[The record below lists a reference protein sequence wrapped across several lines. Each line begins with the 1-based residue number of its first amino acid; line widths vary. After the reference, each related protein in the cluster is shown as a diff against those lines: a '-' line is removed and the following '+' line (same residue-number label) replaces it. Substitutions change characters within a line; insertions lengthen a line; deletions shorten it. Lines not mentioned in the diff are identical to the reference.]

1 MQAKLNYAFDR
12 LPEVGFL
19 EKSGTIVAA
28 ITTNPNYAE
37 PWIPQVPTLAQ
48 LTAAHN
54 DYVTAYHDALSK
66 DIIKVSLR
74 DSHRLVLSDM
84 LKTLAPY
91 FELVA
96 QGSIPKLETTGYDLR
111 RDTTPNSGVNP
122 LPAPADF
129 QVAHGAHPG
138 TLDIKVTRLE
148 GAASYEVQLTQL
160 DPLVDANWTHVLS
173 SKTATQMQ
181 LLNLI
186 RAHAYWVRVRAIGTN
201 GVGVWTDPINII
213 VD

>member
-12 LPEVGFL
+12 LPEVVFL

-66 DIIKVSLR
+66 DIIKVNLR
-74 DSHRLVLSDM
+74 GSHRLVLSDM

-111 RDTTPNSGVNP
+111 RDTTPTSGVNP
-122 LPAPADF
+122 LPVPVDF
-129 QVAHGAHPG
+129 QVAHGALPG

-160 DPLVDANWTHVLS
+160 DPLVDANWMHVLS

>member
-1 MQAKLNYAFDR
+1 MQAKLIVAFDR

-28 ITTNPNYAE
+28 ITTNANYSE
-37 PWIPQVPTLAQ
+37 PWLPQVPTLAQ

-54 DYVTAYHDALSK
+54 DYVTAYHDALNK
-66 DIIKVSLR
+66 DIVKVALR

-91 FELVA
+91 YELIA

-111 RDTTPNSGVNP
+111 RETTPNSGVDP
-122 LPAPADF
+122 LSAPSNF
-129 QVAHGAHPG
+129 QVAHGALPG

-160 DPLVDANWTHVLS
+160 DPLIEANWAHALS

-181 LLNLI
+181 LLNLT

-201 GVGVWTDPINII
+201 GPGVWTDPINII
-213 VD
+213 VV